1 MPDTTTPEQHAVK
14 PHDGRRK
21 KILLSVIGVLV
32 AIPVIAVIFILTY
45 DAIAVRPDSCP
56 RFVDRVAHFPN
67 IQPERQLG
75 TSMKK

>member
-1 MPDTTTPEQHAVK
+1 MHGALRADGGSLAGCPYPE
-14 PHDGRRK
+14 
-21 KILLSVIGVLV
+21 
-32 AIPVIAVIFILTY
+32 AVIFILTY
-45 DAIAVRPDSCP
+45 DAITVRPDSCP